1 MRNFLIFLIRG
12 YRYLISPL
20 LGPHCRFEPSCSV
33 YAMQAIRRFGAVHG
47 TGLAVLR
54 LLRCHPLH
62 AGGFDPVPDVKRHH
76 G

>member
-1 MRNFLIFLIRG
+1 MRNLLIFLIRG
-12 YRYLISPL
+12 YRYFVSPL
-20 LGPHCRFEPSCSV
+20 LGPHCRFEPSCSA
-33 YAMQAIRRFGAVHG
+33 YAMQAIRRFGALCG

-62 AGGFDPVPDVKRHH
+62 SGGFDPVPDVKHRH

>member
-1 MRNFLIFLIRG
+1 MRNLLIFLIRG
-12 YRYLISPL
+12 YRYFVSPL
-20 LGPHCRFEPSCSV
+20 LGPHCRFEPSCSA
-33 YAMQAIRRFGAVHG
+33 YAMQAIRRFGAVRG

-62 AGGFDPVPDVKRHH
+62 SGGFDPVPDVKHRH